1 MMSKLINQVRFI
13 IRNLAY
19 AGNTGDINDT
29 FTALT
34 HICDILS
41 TMLDSNT
48 GLSAGEID
56 FIDDS
61 IEIMKDQIELVKDKP
76 EAAHDAMGTFTKL
89 LALLIDLMREKRELQ
104 KLAFYSSLEPKSIH
118 NIWQDSSKAVDE
130 CASGSKG
137 PESIREIYDSLIVIV
152 ILDTQDEGLIS
163 EAEDL
168 RQLPEILAI
177 VLELTRG
184 LVRLDSMS
192 Q

>member
-1 MMSKLINQVRFI
+1 MMPNLINQVRFI

-19 AGNTGDINDT
+19 AGNTGEINDT

-41 TMLDSNT
+41 TMLDLNT
-48 GLSAGEID
+48 ELSASEID

-61 IEIMKDQIELVKDKP
+61 IVIMKDQIELVKDQP
-76 EAAHDAMGTFTKL
+76 EAAHDAMVTFTKL
-89 LALLIDLMREKRELQ
+89 LALLVDLMREKRELQ

-118 NIWQDSSKAVDE
+118 NIWRNFYKAVDE
-130 CASGSKG
+130 CASGSED
-137 PESIREIYDSLIVIV
+137 PESIREIYDSLIVMI

-163 EAEDL
+163 EAEDP
-168 RQLPEILAI
+168 RQSPKILAI
-177 VLELTRG
+177 VSELTRG
-184 LVRLDSMS
+184 LLRLDSMS